1 MRTEKLKSVIYK
13 TFFFILKSQNDWPDG
28 YRLAASIHFRYPDC
42 VRVPLNSIVSR
53 CSQSGL
59 DLLEDLLLYDPD
71 KRPTAQQSLKYPY
84 FNVMKR
90 ISPAAA
96 TKANVKLT
104 AKYGNNSNVAQNLSN
119 NVLPV
124 QEKLQTLTELL
135 QRSNSNNNVN
145 QITNN
150 NNISHTDSS
159 AANLDNSKNGHI
171 LVQQAKNVS
180 QIPKISF
187 LTMNSND
194 LINNKSQS
202 KFQQKSLNESGSV
215 KSETIRYNTIL
226 APSSNI
232 YLSTG
237 NLNQSSENLT
247 RTESINDIFLNRNI
261 SQLFGLTQ
269 TPAATMQSQRPNVSF
284 HNGNVM
290 GSNNRGTNAI
300 YVNGSRNYALYETAA
315 KNAKNSAKI
324 GGYYVYTRPN
334 QDFGLND
341 SSKVYNM
348 FSKVELKQNVPAE
361 LIVRHAYEPNL
372 MGSKVYANNDHL
384 SARSQIGRYESK
396 AHERENDHDKLF
408 TNENQSRLTEND
420 DELDTILG

>member
-1 MRTEKLKSVIYK
+1 
-13 TFFFILKSQNDWPDG
+13 
-28 YRLAASIHFRYPDC
+28 
-42 VRVPLNSIVSR
+42 
-53 CSQSGL
+53 
-59 DLLEDLLLYDPD
+59 
-71 KRPTAQQSLKYPY
+71 
-84 FNVMKR
+84 MKR

-104 AKYGNNSNVAQNLSN
+104 AKYGNNSNVTQNLSN

-124 QEKLQTLTELL
+124 QEKLQTLTEMI
-135 QRSNSNNNVN
+135 QRSNNNNN
-145 QITNN
+145 INKITNN
-150 NNISHTDSS
+150 NNNNITNTDTS
-159 AANLDNSKNGHI
+159 AANLNNSKNGHI

-187 LTMNSND
+187 LTMNTND
-194 LINNKSQS
+194 LINNPPQS
-202 KFQQKSLNESGSV
+202 KFQQQQSLNESGSV

-237 NLNQSSENLT
+237 NLNHSTENLT

-269 TPAATMQSQRPNVSF
+269 TPAVNSQPQPPNVSF
-284 HNGNVM
+284 HNGSIM

-300 YVNGSRNYALYETAA
+300 YVNGSRNYALYETAT

-324 GGYYVYTRPN
+324 GGYYVYARPN
-334 QDFGLND
+334 QDFTLND

-348 FSKVELKQNVPAE
+348 FSKVGVKQNVPAE
-361 LIVRHAYEPNL
+361 LIVRHSYEPTL
-372 MGSKVYANNDHL
+372 MGSKVYANNEQL

-396 AHERENDHDKLF
+396 KNDRENANEQFF
-408 TNENQSRLTEND
+408 TNYGINENQAKFNEND